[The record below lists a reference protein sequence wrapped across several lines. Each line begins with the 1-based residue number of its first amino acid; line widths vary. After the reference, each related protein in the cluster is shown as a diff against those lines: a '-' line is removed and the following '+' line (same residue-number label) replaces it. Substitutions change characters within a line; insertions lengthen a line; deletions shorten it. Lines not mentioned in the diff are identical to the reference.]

1 MQGKPTRFKTTSL
14 IHCEKLQ
21 LVLGARLQHGNQLQ
35 LVLGS
40 GCSTAISYSLEP
52 GCSTAISCSW
62 FWGQTAARQS
72 AVVCGSGCST
82 AISYSW
88 LGGLV
93 AARQSSVIC
102 FGARLQNS
110 CQLQFGAM
118 LQHCN
123 LWLVWVVPG
132 CSTAI
137 SCIWFPGLMAV
148 LVNHTNVPQ
157 ILSANIL
164 QPCPHRMHS
173 RQA

>member
-1 MQGKPTRFKTTSL
+1 MQGKPTRFKTPSL
-14 IHCEKLQ
+14 IHCENYSWF
-21 LVLGARLQHGNQLQ
+21 LGARLQHGNQLQ

-88 LGGLV
+88 LGGQV

-110 CQLQFGAM
+110 SQLQFGAR

-123 LWLVWVVPG
+123 LLQFGARMQHDKQLQLV
-132 CSTAI
+132 
-137 SCIWFPGLMAV
+137 L
-148 LVNHTNVPQ
+148 
-157 ILSANIL
+157 
-164 QPCPHRMHS
+164 
-173 RQA
+173 RQAAALQSAVTSLGCQAAARQSAAFGFLGLWRCW